1 MAFNGT
7 SDRAIV
13 FRAWKRFTTK
23 LIRLS
28 KRSKREL
35 IPEVIAAIRASQ
47 TATDA
52 FDHAVADYIGLDRTA
67 YRCLDILDQEG
78 PMAAGRLA
86 ERAQLSPGAMTALLD
101 RLEKRG
107 FARRTRD
114 TEDRRRVLVEV
125 TPELRQMAAELY
137 GTPDEGAHALAAY
150 TNEQLE
156 FLIGFLRG
164 NVAYQEERMRRLEDL
179 KAREAREAR
188 AAGTA

>member
-1 MAFNGT
+1 M
-7 SDRAIV
+7 S
-13 FRAWKRFTTK
+13 K
-23 LIRLS
+23 LSRD
-28 KRSKREL
+28 EL
-35 IPEVIAAIRASQ
+35 IQEFIAAIRASQ
-47 TATDA
+47 TATDK
-52 FDHAVADYIGLDRTA
+52 FDHSVADYVGLDRTA

-78 PMAAGRLA
+78 PMTAGRLA
-86 ERAQLSPGAMTALLD
+86 QRARLSPGAMTALLD

-137 GTPDEGAHALAAY
+137 GTPDEGAQALAAY

-164 NVAYQEERMRRLEDL
+164 NTAYQEERMRRLEDL
-179 KAREAREAR
+179 KAREASDAR
-188 AAGTA
+188 AAGTAAGAADTAEGAT